1 MNLNTEIILA
11 VLGVIIL
18 LIISVTWTTFRGALW
33 VPSSRK
39 VVHKTLQLAE
49 VKPDELV
56 YDPGCGDGRVI
67 ISAARHYQARAVGI
81 ELDLLRYLWCQL
93 AVTVLGLRKQV
104 KIIYGDLYKVDLSQA
119 DVVVCYL
126 LPAALKKLEGKLL
139 QELKPGTRVV
149 SNTFM
154 FPGMQLAKQDGKVR
168 LYIFSPENTLVES
181 IKRQLAA
188 SARQNKTDKI
198 S

>member
-1 MNLNTEIILA
+1 MNLDMEIILA
-11 VLGVIIL
+11 ALGVIIL

-33 VPSSRK
+33 VPSSRE
-39 VVHKTLQLAE
+39 VVHKMLLLAE

-67 ISAARHYQARAVGI
+67 IRAARHFQARGVGI

-93 AVTVLGLRKQV
+93 AVTMLGLRGQV
-104 KIIYGDLYKVDLSQA
+104 QIIYGDLYKVDLSQA

-126 LPAALKKLEGKLL
+126 LPNALKKLEAKLL
-139 QELKPGTRVV
+139 RELKPGTRVV

-154 FPGMQLAKQDGKVR
+154 FPGMQPAKQDGKIR
-168 LYIFSPENTLVES
+168 LYIFSPENTLVQS
-181 IKRQLAA
+181 IKRQLEA
-188 SARQNKTDKI
+188 SARQNKTDNT